1 MNFDNYIKYHT
12 QEINETLNSVLPA
25 EDIPPATIHRAMR
38 YSIFNGGKRLRPLIM
53 IASSDYMGIPVNNII
68 YHIAAMIE
76 MVHAYSLVHDD
87 LPSMDNDNFRRGK
100 PSVHKMFNEAVA
112 VLTGD
117 ALLTEAFQ
125 VMGKLQSYKKNG
137 DISALLTEFASAI
150 GSKGLVGGQIVD
162 LEKKNTAITEN
173 DIKFI
178 HKNKTASLI
187 IFSTIAPALFF
198 RKQPYITSMYNYGDA
213 LGMAF
218 QIGDDIAD
226 QEKNRNEASAV
237 DVFGLDGAKNLF
249 YEYMDKAK
257 KSVKYKKEGVY
268 LFGICDWITRGFNL

>member
-1 MNFDNYIKYHT
+1 LNFDNYIKHHT

-100 PSVHKMFNEAVA
+100 PSVHKMFNEAIA

-117 ALLTEAFQ
+117 ALLTEAFL
-125 VMGKLQSYKKNG
+125 VMGKLQLYKKNG
-137 DISALLTEFASAI
+137 DISRLLTEFASAI
-150 GSKGLVGGQIVD
+150 GSKGLVGGQVAD
-162 LEKKNTAITEN
+162 LEKKNTDITEN

-198 RKQPYITSMYNYGDA
+198 KKQSYITSMYNYGDA

-226 QEKNRNEASAV
+226 QKKNRNEASAV
-237 DVFGLDGAKNLF
+237 DVFGLDGAKDLF
-249 YEYMDKAK
+249 HEYMDKAK